1 MKSHTGFQLVSKS
14 VTLTDLERRKDDRRV
29 SGIAEFAGLEFAGLE
44 NDGRTDRILTDRP
57 RLHSMQRCKNALLT
71 VSLFW
76 DCCRFWSFGLSCY
89 LAVKFSLRSFGA
101 PLYARRPGHLSLP
114 PLATPLSWIHP
125 HIDITIRLLL
135 RVYFW
140 PTPGV
145 QEVLQS

>member
-1 MKSHTGFQLVSKS
+1 MITENRCEIGCRSKLALFANMKSHTGFQLVSKS

-114 PLATPLSWIHP
+114 PPRYAT
-125 HIDITIRLLL
+125 
-135 RVYFW
+135 
-140 PTPGV
+140 
-145 QEVLQS
+145 VLDPPSY